1 MTVTLDTIVAARRR
15 IAGGVFRTPCTEAP
29 GLSAL
34 VGARV
39 FCKLEY
45 KQRTGS
51 FKERGARN
59 ALELLDPD
67 ARGRGVVAASAGNHA
82 LALAWHGRDLGIPVT
97 VVMPR
102 TAPIVKQTRCAGYGA
117 RVELAGANIGEAKER
132 ADELVLSNGLTYVH
146 GFDGA
151 DIIAGQGTIGLELLE
166 EIDDLDAVVVPV
178 GGGGLLAGVAV
189 AIKALR
195 PEVEIIGVEP
205 ARAASFSAAAVAG
218 EPVRIEMQ
226 PTLADGLAV
235 PEVGGR
241 AFELAHGLVDELH
254 TVDEESISLAI
265 LRLAELHRGVV
276 EGGGAA
282 TLAAFLEGRLE
293 RLRGRTVALLLCGG
307 NIDPMVLSRVIQH
320 GLTVDGRLVRFTAI
334 VRDRPGGLH
343 QLVDAIAAAGASVRD
358 IRHERAFGGPDV
370 STVLVDCTIE
380 VRDRAHGE
388 SVLAGVQ
395 AAGLDLRRIDESDPS
410 R

>member
-195 PEVEIIGVEP
+195 PVVEIIGVEP

-218 EPVRIEMQ
+218 APVRIEMQ

-265 LRLAELHRGVV
+265 RRLAELHRGVGG
-276 EGGGAA
+276 GGGAA
-282 TLAAFLEGRLE
+282 TRAAFVAGRRE
-293 RLRGRTVALLLCGG
+293 RVRG
-307 NIDPMVLSRVIQH
+307 
-320 GLTVDGRLVRFTAI
+320 
-334 VRDRPGGLH
+334 
-343 QLVDAIAAAGASVRD
+343 
-358 IRHERAFGGPDV
+358 
-370 STVLVDCTIE
+370 
-380 VRDRAHGE
+380 
-388 SVLAGVQ
+388 
-395 AAGLDLRRIDESDPS
+395 
-410 R
+410 

>member
-1 MTVTLDTIVAARRR
+1 
-15 IAGGVFRTPCTEAP
+15 
-29 GLSAL
+29 
-34 VGARV
+34 
-39 FCKLEY
+39 
-45 KQRTGS
+45 
-51 FKERGARN
+51 
-59 ALELLDPD
+59 
-67 ARGRGVVAASAGNHA
+67 
-82 LALAWHGRDLGIPVT
+82 
-97 VVMPR
+97 
-102 TAPIVKQTRCAGYGA
+102 
-117 RVELAGANIGEAKER
+117 
-132 ADELVLSNGLTYVH
+132 
-146 GFDGA
+146 
-151 DIIAGQGTIGLELLE
+151 
-166 EIDDLDAVVVPV
+166 
-178 GGGGLLAGVAV
+178 
-189 AIKALR
+189 
-195 PEVEIIGVEP
+195 
-205 ARAASFSAAAVAG
+205 
-218 EPVRIEMQ
+218 
-226 PTLADGLAV
+226 
-235 PEVGGR
+235 
-241 AFELAHGLVDELH
+241 GLVDELH
-254 TVDEESISLAI
+254 TVDEESISLEI
-265 LRLAELHRGVV
+265 LRLAELHRGFV

>member
-1 MTVTLDTIVAARRR
+1 M
-15 IAGGVFRTPCTEAP
+15 
-29 GLSAL
+29 
-34 VGARV
+34 
-39 FCKLEY
+39 
-45 KQRTGS
+45 
-51 FKERGARN
+51 
-59 ALELLDPD
+59 
-67 ARGRGVVAASAGNHA
+67 
-82 LALAWHGRDLGIPVT
+82 
-97 VVMPR
+97 
-102 TAPIVKQTRCAGYGA
+102 
-117 RVELAGANIGEAKER
+117 
-132 ADELVLSNGLTYVH
+132 
-146 GFDGA
+146 
-151 DIIAGQGTIGLELLE
+151 
-166 EIDDLDAVVVPV
+166 VVPV

-205 ARAASFSAAAVAG
+205 ARAASFAAAAAAG

-235 PEVGGR
+235 PEVGR

-276 EGGGAA
+276 EGGEAA

-343 QLVDAIAAAGASVRD
+343 QLVDAIAAAGASVGTSATSGRSAVPTSPPSSSTARSRSAIAPTASPSSPACRRRD
-358 IRHERAFGGPDV
+358 SI
-370 STVLVDCTIE
+370 C
-380 VRDRAHGE
+380 
-388 SVLAGVQ
+388 
-395 AAGLDLRRIDESDPS
+395 RIDESDPS